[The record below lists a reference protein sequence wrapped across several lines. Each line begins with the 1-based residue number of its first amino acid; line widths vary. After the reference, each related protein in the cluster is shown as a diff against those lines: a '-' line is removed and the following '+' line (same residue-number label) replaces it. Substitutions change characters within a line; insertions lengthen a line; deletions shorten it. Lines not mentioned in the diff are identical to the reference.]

1 MNGSAIS
8 SGVQRLLIADD
19 DTIQVFDAQEH
30 QYHACINGASGNTR
44 KIADVEFGH
53 TADEVLVFSDF
64 GIKVTLWSLT
74 SGRGVDIKDPKS
86 ARYGYSFRPRSGHF
100 AVLLRP
106 ETRDVV
112 MVLAPGAQEPE
123 YSVTVPTIDAQG
135 IQWSSDGN
143 WLVVWDAESV
153 GLAVHIY
160 TANGSLFKTY
170 LGYQDADNPGLGVTR
185 VVWDTSA
192 SYLAVG
198 SNKNEITLLKSPQ
211 VSV

>member
-1 MNGSAIS
+1 MNGSTIS

-19 DTIQVFDAQEH
+19 DIIQVFDAQEH
-30 QYHACINGASGNTR
+30 RYLASINGASGNTG
-44 KIADVEFGH
+44 KIANVEFGH
-53 TADEVLVFSDF
+53 TADDLLVFSDF
-64 GIKVTLWSLT
+64 GIKVTLWSLA
-74 SGRGVDIKDPKS
+74 SGRGVEIKDPKS
-86 ARYGYSFRPRSGHF
+86 ARHGYSFRPRSGHL

-135 IQWSSDGN
+135 IQWSPDGN

-160 TANGSLFKTY
+160 TANGTLFKTY
-170 LGYQDADNPGLGVTR
+170 MGNQDAGNPGLGVVR
-185 VVWDTSA
+185 VDWDTSA
-192 SYLAVG
+192 SYLAVA
-198 SNKNEITLLKSPQ
+198 SNKNGITLLKSPQ
-211 VSV
+211 VGV